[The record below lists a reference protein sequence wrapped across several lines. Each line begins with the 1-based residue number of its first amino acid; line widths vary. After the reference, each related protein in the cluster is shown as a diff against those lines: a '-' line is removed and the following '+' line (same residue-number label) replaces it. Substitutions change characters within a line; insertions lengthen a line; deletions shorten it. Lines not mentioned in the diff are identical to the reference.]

1 MPSETGLRTAPL
13 PPVILIMG
21 VAGSGKTTVGRKL
34 AAELGWSFRDA
45 DEFHPAANVAKM
57 SAGIALDDGDRA
69 PWLAAIRAHIE
80 GCLARGE
87 GAVVTC
93 SALKEA
99 YRRALVPDSDRV
111 RLVQLIGDF
120 NLILKRIGERK
131 GHFMKENMLRS
142 QFEALEPPKDALI
155 LDIAHAP
162 EDLVAMI
169 REAFGLA

>member
-1 MPSETGLRTAPL
+1 
-13 PPVILIMG
+13 MG
-21 VAGSGKTTVGRKL
+21 VAGSGKTTVGRRL
-34 AAELGWSFRDA
+34 ADALGWSFRDA

-57 SAGIALDDGDRA
+57 SAGIALSDEERA
-69 PWLAAIRAHIE
+69 PWLAAIRAHIA

-99 YRRALVPDSDRV
+99 YRHALVPDPARV
-111 RLVQLIGDF
+111 RLVQLSGDF
-120 NLILKRIGERK
+120 GLILQRIGKRS

-142 QFEALEPPKDALI
+142 QFETLEPPKDALV
-155 LDIAHAP
+155 LDVAESP
-162 EDLVAMI
+162 EDLVAKI